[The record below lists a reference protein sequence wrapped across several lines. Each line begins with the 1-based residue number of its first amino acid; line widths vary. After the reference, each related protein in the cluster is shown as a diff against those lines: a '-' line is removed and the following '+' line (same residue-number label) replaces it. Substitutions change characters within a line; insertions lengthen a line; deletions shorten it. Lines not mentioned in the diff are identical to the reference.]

1 MSDYLGPNIPGVN
14 CSGSIMS
21 VQFILDREND
31 AGFAQCHILQTRRER
46 ERTFYVW
53 RQFGFHLAVLTCPLA
68 RSVISHQNKCAK
80 ILTRITVFA
89 LLGGESDSESV
100 PIVNSIGHPIFLSS
114 D

>member
-1 MSDYLGPNIPGVN
+1 MLFFRRCGV
-14 CSGSIMS
+14 C

-46 ERTFYVW
+46 ERMFYVW

-80 ILTRITVFA
+80 ILTSITVFA
-89 LLGGESDSESV
+89 LLGGESDFESV
-100 PIVNSIGHPIFLSS
+100 PIVNSIHGTSYLLKLRPQTKTK
-114 D
+114 